1 MTTFS
6 VPDSTLHKLAA
17 EIALQYHSPVEL
29 AAQHEIPPTY
39 LSKLLDDPR
48 FQAMVAS
55 ARREI
60 DETGDQIRLVAR
72 RLLADVVPK
81 IALIA
86 ADDNV
91 SPRDRVDAFRA
102 LLTVAGADKQKNEGG
117 QAFMV
122 QINL

>member
-1 MTTFS
+1 
-6 VPDSTLHKLAA
+6 
-17 EIALQYHSPVEL
+17 
-29 AAQHEIPPTY
+29 
-39 LSKLLDDPR
+39 
-48 FQAMVAS
+48 MVAS